1 MRSFLCSVA
10 ALVLVLL
17 AWAPT
22 ARAQTTPHET
32 TLSVA
37 PDGVVSIGVV
47 DCNVHVVGSARKD
60 LKVTASTDDVRIT
73 GDGNQVSIRVRPG
86 AASTIDVAVP
96 AGVHLDVHGIE
107 ASVSVHEVSGPV
119 QVATVNGNVSV
130 DGSPRDVEASSVSG
144 SVDVSI
150 RRGDVRASSV
160 SGSVAIHL
168 AGGGTAW
175 ARTVSGSVTV
185 GGAPLKRAE
194 ARTMSGTIDLDAR
207 LEGDGPFEMHTHSG
221 DVRVSVPKS
230 PPVIVDV
237 RTHGGRVDNGDAGA
251 PPAGSARTVLTVWTF
266 SGDVHV
272 ERK

>member
-1 MRSFLCSVA
+1 MRPFLCSIAVI
-10 ALVLVLL
+10 VLVLL
-17 AWAPT
+17 ARAPV
-22 ARAQTTPHET
+22 ARAQAPQESTI
-32 TLSVA
+32 SIS

-60 LKVTASTDDVRIT
+60 VKVTASSNDVRVS
-73 GDGNQVSIRVRPG
+73 GDGDHVSIRVRPG
-86 AASTIDVAVP
+86 GSSTIDVAVP

-107 ASVSVHEVSGPV
+107 ANVTVHEVSGPV

-130 DGSPRDVEASSVSG
+130 DGSPRVVEAASVSG
-144 SVDVSI
+144 GVDVSI

-160 SGSVAIHL
+160 SGSVSVHL

-175 ARTVSGSVTV
+175 ARTVSGSVSV
-185 GGAPLKRAE
+185 GGAPLTRAE
-194 ARTMSGTIDLDAR
+194 AHTMSGTIDLDAR
-207 LEGDGPFEMHTHSG
+207 LEGAGPFELHTHSG
-221 DVRVSVPKS
+221 DVRVSVPKT

-237 RTHGGRVDNGDAGA
+237 RTHSGRVDGDAGA
-251 PPAGSARTVLTVWTF
+251 PPPGSAHTVLTVWTF

>member
-10 ALVLVLL
+10 MLVLVLL
-17 AWAPT
+17 TWAPM
-22 ARAQTTPHET
+22 ARAQTSPHEST
-32 TLSVA
+32 ISIA

-47 DCNVHVVGSARKD
+47 DCNVHVVGSVRKD
-60 LKVTASTDDVRIT
+60 VKVTASSNDVRVS
-73 GDGNQVSIRVRPG
+73 GDGNQVAIRVRPG
-86 AASTIDVAVP
+86 GASTIDVAMP

-107 ASVSVHEVSGPV
+107 SSVAVHDVTGPV

-130 DGSPRDVEASSVSG
+130 DGAPRDVEASSVSG
-144 SVDVSI
+144 GVDVSI

-160 SGSVAIHL
+160 SGSVSIHL
-168 AGGGTAW
+168 ASGGTAW
-175 ARTVSGSVTV
+175 ARTVSGSVSV
-185 GGAPLKRAE
+185 GGAPLTRAE

-221 DVRVSVPKS
+221 DVRVSVPKT

-251 PPAGSARTVLTVWTF
+251 PPPGSARTVLTVWTF

>member
-1 MRSFLCSVA
+1 MRPFLCSIAV
-10 ALVLVLL
+10 LVLVLL
-17 AWAPT
+17 AWVPV
-22 ARAQTTPHET
+22 ARAQAPQESTI
-32 TLSVA
+32 SIA

-60 LKVTASTDDVRIT
+60 VKVTAASNDVRVS
-73 GDGNQVSIRVRPG
+73 GDGDHVSIRVRPG
-86 AASTIDVAVP
+86 GASTIDVAVP
-96 AGVHLDVHGIE
+96 TGVHLDVHGIE
-107 ASVSVHEVSGPV
+107 SSVAVHEVSGPV

-130 DGSPRDVEASSVSG
+130 DGAPRDVEAASVSG

-168 AGGGTAW
+168 AAGGTAW
-175 ARTVSGSVTV
+175 ARTVSGSVQV
-185 GGAPLKRAE
+185 GGAPLTRAE
-194 ARTMSGTIDLDAR
+194 AHTMSGTVDLDAR
-207 LEGDGPFEMHTHSG
+207 LEGDGPFEVHTHSG
-221 DVRVSVPKS
+221 NVRVAVPKT

-237 RTHGGRVDNGDAGA
+237 RTRGGRVDGPDAGA
-251 PPAGSARTVLTVWTF
+251 PAPGSAHTVLTVWTF

>member
-1 MRSFLCSVA
+1 MRSMFCSITV
-10 ALVLVLL
+10 VLVVLFGWIPL
-17 AWAPT
+17 
-22 ARAQTTPHET
+22 ARAQAPHEST
-32 TLSVA
+32 ISIA

-60 LKVTASTDDVRIT
+60 VKVTASSADVRVS
-73 GDGNQVSIRVRPG
+73 GDGDHVSIRVRPG
-86 AASTIDVAVP
+86 SAQTLDVAVP

-107 ASVSVHEVSGPV
+107 ATVSIHEVTGPV

-130 DGSPRDVEASSVSG
+130 DGAPRDVEAASVSG

-160 SGSVAIHL
+160 SGSVSVHL
-168 AGGGTAW
+168 SGGGTAW
-175 ARTVSGSVTV
+175 ARTVSGSVSV
-185 GGAPLKRAE
+185 GGAPLTRAE
-194 ARTMSGTIDLDAR
+194 AHTMSGTIDLDAR
-207 LEGDGPFEMHTHSG
+207 LEGEGPFELHSHSG
-221 DVRVSVPKS
+221 DVRVAVPKT

-237 RTHGGRVDNGDAGA
+237 RTHNGRVEGPDAGA
-251 PPAGSARTVLTVWTF
+251 PAPGSAHTVLTVWTF